1 MRVVML
7 GPYPQDESTILGGV
21 EAVVSCLLKH
31 LAPLPDLEL
40 HLISCREGL
49 ASPGAREAGW
59 THHVLPRQ
67 RGGRLTFHRAERRSI
82 VALLR
87 QLQRP
92 VFHAKKGERSAQ
104 IGAAL
109 LVVGKLVERLQIRHA
124 RDSGARSLHGLT
136 RLEQVGAHY
145 RLFDGHS
152 PINEQTEAL
161 RDALAAALLAEGIKL
176 PVVIGNRN
184 WHPFTI
190 DALRQIADSGGRRVL
205 TLITAAYSSYSGCRQ
220 YRDDIAAQVHTL
232 GVPLQVDYVR
242 SYFNTAGF
250 VAANVDAVVAAFRQL
265 AAAGAPTTEL
275 VFVTHSIPTLM
286 EAASG
291 TARPATYSAQHMEV
305 ARLVSAGV
313 SAVLGR
319 ELPWRLVYCSRS
331 GPPHS
336 PWLGPDVNE
345 AIVELARAGRTA
357 VLLAPIG
364 FICDHMEVCLL
375 YTSPSPRDRTR
386 SRMPSSA

>member
-1 MRVVML
+1 MNYDV
-7 GPYPQDESTILGGV
+7 ILLAGFGG
-21 EAVVSCLLKH
+21 
-31 LAPLPDLEL
+31 
-40 HLISCREGL
+40 
-49 ASPGAREAGW
+49 
-59 THHVLPRQ
+59 PRQ
-67 RGGRLTFHRAERRSI
+67 LADVVPF
-82 VALLR
+82 LR
-87 QLQRP
+87 N
-92 VFHAKKGERSAQ
+92 VTA
-104 IGAAL
+104 
-109 LVVGKLVERLQIRHA
+109 GKAIPDA
-124 RDSGARSLHGLT
+124 

-220 YRDDIAAQVHTL
+220 YRDDIAAQVSTL

-250 VAANVDAVVAAFRQL
+250 VAANVAAVVAAFRQL

-364 FICDHMEVCLL
+364 FFCDHMEVIHDLDIEAAATAHKVGLGFVRASTVGTHPAFVSALVQVVNERLGSVGVDVVGDLPAWDPACAAGCCPPPA
-375 YTSPSPRDRTR
+375 TS
-386 SRMPSSA
+386 SRPVLATPAAG